1 MSSGEKKGEK
11 KKVCG
16 EAVFL
21 WLGKQKKHDKDLVS

>member
-1 MSSGEKKGEK
+1 MSSGEKKEK